1 MARKK
6 QRSTIYMVSVGA
18 HLVLGLAI
26 AMIPKDKLREVIG
39 ISMSDARKPP
49 PKPAEPPKRED
60 KPRARPARGG
70 GERRSLSNAAATT
83 TSNEAAPVFT
93 DIGIALDANAV
104 GGIPI
109 NMAPKQKEKP
119 VAPVVEPVKPKILAA
134 RAGSDHC
141 TEPLIKARPERLAQ
155 PEYTKEARAAHVEGR
170 VRLELTVDE
179 QGNVKDVRILK
190 GLGYGLDDAAVAA
203 AKRIRFKPATLCGKI
218 VTSPFTLSMR
228 FVYSA

>member
-60 KPRARPARGG
+60 KPRTRPARAG
-70 GERRSLSNAAATT
+70 GERRSLANASTATA
-83 TSNEAAPVFT
+83 NEAAPVFT
-93 DIGIALDANAV
+93 DIGIALDANAI

-109 NMAPKQKEKP
+109 NMAPKPKEKAT
-119 VAPVVEPVKPKILAA
+119 APLVEAVKPKILAA

-155 PEYTKEARAAHVEGR
+155 PEYTREARAAHIEGR

-179 QGNVKDVRILK
+179 QGNVRDVKLLK

-203 AKRIRFKPATLCGKI
+203 AKRIRFRPATLCGKI
-218 VTSPFTLSMR
+218 VSSPFTLAMR